1 MNEFYNEVSQTTNQ
15 KLSSMQR
22 RKKTNDKRITE
33 PNPENPRRVFQFMP
47 SLKHAIELETLAL
60 ETSMSAN
67 TILNNLVSYALDHV
81 YVAEETVK
89 ALHYTNDPEE

>member
-15 KLSSMQR
+15 KLSNMQR
-22 RKKTNDKRITE
+22 RKKMNDKRTTE

>member
-15 KLSSMQR
+15 KLSSMQK
-22 RKKTNDKRITE
+22 RKKMNDKRVTE

>member
-1 MNEFYNEVSQTTNQ
+1 MDKFFNEAFQTTDQNFAN
-15 KLSSMQR
+15 MH
-22 RKKTNDKRITE
+22 RKRKTNDKRITE
-33 PNPENPRRVFQFMP
+33 PNPENPRRVVQFMP